1 MPNDS
6 RRMTFI
12 VVPHAGADASSR
24 SFEVSYRRLRT
35 VALLLIIATI
45 AWAIGVGWA
54 LYVSGRAARV
64 AGLETQIA
72 ALERENRQV
81 DELAAALRRLETQY
95 VEVRSLLDARMD
107 SFPLAASWTPPV
119 APAPILEE
127 EEEVPPEVAEG
138 SLPTAWPLPVSGI
151 VAQRHLGAMPGG
163 HPGVDIAVAEGTPIH
178 AAGAGLVDAAGY
190 DGMYGN
196 YVRIRHPEGYNSVY
210 AHAAAL
216 LVVEGDVVE
225 EGQEIAI
232 SGVSGRSF
240 TPHLHFEIWKDNAPI
255 DPRTM
260 VRQPAD
266 TTAATPVDVDTSVI
280 VGD

>member
-1 MPNDS
+1 MPNDP

-12 VVPHAGADASSR
+12 VVPHGGADASSR

-35 VALLLIIATI
+35 VALLLVVATI
-45 AWAIGVGWA
+45 VWAIGVGWA

-72 ALERENRQV
+72 ALEQENRQV
-81 DELAAALRRLETQY
+81 DQLAAALRRLETQY
-95 VEVRSLLDARMD
+95 VEVRSLLDARTD
-107 SFPLAASWTPPV
+107 SLPLAAAWTPGPAAEQPPQEDDTPV
-119 APAPILEE
+119 
-127 EEEVPPEVAEG
+127 VTDGSPPN
-138 SLPTAWPLPVSGI
+138 AWPLPVSGI
-151 VAQRHLGAMPGG
+151 IAQRHLGAMPGG

-196 YVRIRHPEGYNSVY
+196 YIRIRHPEGYSSVY

-240 TPHLHFEIWKDNAPI
+240 TPHLHFEIWKDDAPV

-266 TTAATPVDVDTSVI
+266 TSSASSITTDTSAFSS
-280 VGD
+280 D

>member
-1 MPNDS
+1 MPNES

-12 VVPHAGADASSR
+12 VVPHGGTDAGSR

-35 VALLLIIATI
+35 VALLLLVATI
-45 AWAIGVGWA
+45 VWAIGVGWA

-72 ALERENRQV
+72 ALEQENRQV
-81 DELAAALRRLETQY
+81 DQLAAALRRLETQY
-95 VEVRSLLDARMD
+95 VEVRSLLDARAD
-107 SFPLAASWTPPV
+107 SLPLTAWNPAPV
-119 APAPILEE
+119 AEQPPQEEDIPPA
-127 EEEVPPEVAEG
+127 VTDG
-138 SLPTAWPLPVSGI
+138 SPPTAWPLPVAGI
-151 VAQRHLGAMPGG
+151 IAQRHLGAMPGG

-178 AAGAGLVDAAGY
+178 AAGSGLVDAAGY

-196 YVRIRHPEGYNSVY
+196 YIRIRHPDGYSSVY

-240 TPHLHFEIWKDNAPI
+240 TPHLHFEIWKDDAPV

-260 VRQPAD
+260 VRQPSDSVSATSI
-266 TTAATPVDVDTSVI
+266 TTDTSTFS
-280 VGD
+280 DD

>member
-1 MPNDS
+1 
-6 RRMTFI
+6 MTFI
-12 VVPHAGADASSR
+12 VVPHGGNDRSRR
-24 SFEVSYRRLRT
+24 SFEVSYRRLR
-35 VALLLIIATI
+35 VAALLTALSALIWAVTI
-45 AWAIGVGWA
+45 GWA

-64 AGLETQIA
+64 DGLESQIA

-95 VEVRSLLDARMD
+95 MEVRSLLDARSDTIQMIP
-107 SFPLAASWTPPV
+107 SWASPEITAEPP
-119 APAPILEE
+119 PEM
-127 EEEVPPEVAEG
+127 VPPAVSNG
-138 SLPTAWPLPVSGI
+138 TLPTAWPLPVTGI
-151 VAQRHLGAMPGG
+151 IAQRHLGAMPGG

-196 YVRIRHPEGYNSVY
+196 YVRILHPDGYSSVY

-225 EGQEIAI
+225 EGEEIAI

-240 TPHLHFEIWKDNAPI
+240 TPHLHFEIWKNDAPI

-266 TTAATPVDVDTSVI
+266 SSSVTPETADSSTISPSM
-280 VGD
+280 